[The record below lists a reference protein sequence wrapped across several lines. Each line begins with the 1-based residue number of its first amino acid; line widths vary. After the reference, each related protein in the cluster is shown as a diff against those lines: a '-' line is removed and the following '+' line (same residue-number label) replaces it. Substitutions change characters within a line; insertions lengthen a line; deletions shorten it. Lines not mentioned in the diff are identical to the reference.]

1 MEHLTIPFLI
11 SCTWGMLGVVWLAGL
26 AFTKRTVVSQPTG
39 SRLFHMALILLG
51 FTLLGSTRFSAG
63 WLGESFLSPGQG
75 LQIAGLVLTMGG
87 CLFAIWARITLGN
100 NWSGRATV
108 KAGHELIVSGPYSL
122 ARHPIYTGLLLASIG
137 TALATAEWRCI
148 LGLALIVSGFAA
160 KIGQEEKLMLQTFPE
175 AYTRYRRRV
184 KALIPGLL

>member
-1 MEHLTIPFLI
+1 MAHLTIPSVI
-11 SCTWGMLGVVWLAGL
+11 GYIWGVLALVWLAGL
-26 AFTKRTVVSQPTG
+26 AFTKRTVHSQPAG

-51 FTLLGSTRFSAG
+51 FTLLGSPQFSAG
-63 WLGESFLSPGQG
+63 WLGKNFLSPTES
-75 LQIAGLVLTMGG
+75 LQIAGLVLTLGG
-87 CLFAIWARITLGN
+87 CLFAIWARVTLGK

-160 KIGQEEKLMLQTFPE
+160 KIGQEEKLMMQTFPD
-175 AYTRYRRRV
+175 AYPRYRQRV
-184 KALIPGLL
+184 KALIPGVL